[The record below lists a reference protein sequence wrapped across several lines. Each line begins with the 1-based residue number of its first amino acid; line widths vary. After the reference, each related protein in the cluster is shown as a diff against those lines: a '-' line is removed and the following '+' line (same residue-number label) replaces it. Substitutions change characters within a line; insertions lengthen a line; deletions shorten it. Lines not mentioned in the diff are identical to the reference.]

1 MTAIV
6 VLNLIVSIIA
16 IAGLVVLMRS
26 AHAVAAERL
35 PGAPPERAS
44 RADRRAQARGIAVS
58 AI

>member
-1 MTAIV
+1 VFDMTAMV

-35 PGAPPERAS
+35 PVAPPERPREPIEELK
-44 RADRRAQARGIAVS
+44 RAA
-58 AI
+58 